1 LPTLLHCKLPQL
13 AVDSPFGQSDEFGL
27 YNQIWA
33 GIFYRQRR
41 GHWDR
46 KKLFLWETK
55 KSLWKREFLE
65 RFFFSRNRFMEGSV
79 EFDRPIEE
87 RIFEVWL
94 NNCSPMVYFEGSR
107 LETRYVGLEE
117 KSSEIGFLTLEEI
130 KQKYGSLF

>member
-1 LPTLLHCKLPQL
+1 
-13 AVDSPFGQSDEFGL
+13 
-27 YNQIWA
+27 
-33 GIFYRQRR
+33 
-41 GHWDR
+41 
-46 KKLFLWETK
+46 
-55 KSLWKREFLE
+55 
-65 RFFFSRNRFMEGSV
+65 MEGSV